1 MRTTWTRRLLLAAA
15 LGASLLACSDGGAGD
30 DDDKEGCGNA
40 VVDPGEDCDGA
51 ALGTLSCANFGFNSG
66 TLRCSAA
73 CTADST
79 GCRDLEICNNFLD
92 DDGDLTA
99 DCDDSDCTAD
109 PYCICRNGDIDM
121 GEQCDGANL
130 DGATCLSEGFNSGT
144 LACGMNCQFDLSMCE
159 NLEICDNMVDDDG
172 DMMVDCM
179 DGGCVLAA
187 RCAVCGNGMK
197 TGAEQCDDGNTVS
210 GDCCSATC
218 QAEAGCEIE
227 PNDDFTTATDFAAV
241 AGGTGRVK
249 GLVNPAND
257 RDFFKVVVPTG
268 GLGAITART
277 LDGATS
283 TCASNLLD
291 SEIVV
296 TDALGTVLGS
306 DTNSGEGY
314 CAELVVVGLSPG
326 DYYVVVQN
334 DLTTGTFDYRLQVS
348 VALAVCGNGAREPG
362 EQCDDSNTAP
372 GDGCDAACR
381 LEPAA
386 ETEPNDTA
394 ATAGAALAPPFAR
407 AGAITPVADKDYFA
421 ITVPAT
427 ADLRIETFDGTGM
440 ACTATDTVIRLF
452 AADGTTQL
460 ATDDD
465 DSALGSCS
473 LLAPGAD
480 AAVRR
485 MAPGTYYVSVEEYN
499 NDGTLA
505 AYVLTVT
512 YEALC
517 GDGRVEGSEQCDG
530 GASCTAT
537 CARIPACGDGFVDA
551 PEVCDDGNMTAGD
564 GCSPTC
570 TLEPGHIFE
579 TEPNDDGTPAVG
591 ADDFSAAAANGPYS
605 ADVTIHAAIGVAGD
619 EDVFAVTNPG
629 AVAVTVRF
637 ETTDGAGGAACS
649 IGVLD
654 TVIHVKD
661 AAGVELAYDD
671 DGGGGACSL
680 VNRSVA
686 AGATVYVQV
695 KDYSDNGAIPAYR
708 LVIDFP

>member
-1 MRTTWTRRLLLAAA
+1 M
-15 LGASLLACSDGGAGD
+15 
-30 DDDKEGCGNA
+30 
-40 VVDPGEDCDGA
+40 
-51 ALGTLSCANFGFNSG
+51 
-66 TLRCSAA
+66 
-73 CTADST
+73 
-79 GCRDLEICNNFLD
+79 
-92 DDGDLTA
+92 
-99 DCDDSDCTAD
+99 
-109 PYCICRNGDIDM
+109 
-121 GEQCDGANL
+121 
-130 DGATCLSEGFNSGT
+130 
-144 LACGMNCQFDLSMCE
+144 
-159 NLEICDNMVDDDG
+159 
-172 DMMVDCM
+172 
-179 DGGCVLAA
+179 
-187 RCAVCGNGMK
+187 
-197 TGAEQCDDGNTVS
+197 
-210 GDCCSATC
+210 
-218 QAEAGCEIE
+218 
-227 PNDDFTTATDFAAV
+227 
-241 AGGTGRVK
+241 
-249 GLVNPAND
+249 
-257 RDFFKVVVPTG
+257 
-268 GLGAITART
+268 
-277 LDGATS
+277 
-283 TCASNLLD
+283 
-291 SEIVV
+291 
-296 TDALGTVLGS
+296 
-306 DTNSGEGY
+306 
-314 CAELVVVGLSPG
+314 
-326 DYYVVVQN
+326 
-334 DLTTGTFDYRLQVS
+334 
-348 VALAVCGNGAREPG
+348 
-362 EQCDDSNTAP
+362 
-372 GDGCDAACR
+372 
-381 LEPAA
+381 
-386 ETEPNDTA
+386 
-394 ATAGAALAPPFAR
+394 
-407 AGAITPVADKDYFA
+407 
-421 ITVPAT
+421 
-427 ADLRIETFDGTGM
+427 TFDGTGM

-551 PEVCDDGNMTAGD
+551 PEECDDGNTTAGDGCDAACQREQRCGDGFLDAPEVCDDGNMTAGD

-661 AAGVELAYDD
+661 SAGVELAYDD